1 MVNNDVCKV
10 NPEKSMQCTDKW
22 IIFTPCVEENV
33 FASVNTIRTRL
44 TTGKIKPKSLSP
56 KMTVGI
62 QPLFT
67 GVIFRRVSQTG
78 VQSLGSV

>member
-1 MVNNDVCKV
+1 MYCVL
-10 NPEKSMQCTDKW
+10 
-22 IIFTPCVEENV
+22 TPCVEENV
-33 FASVNTIRTRL
+33 FASVKTIRTRL
-44 TTGKIKPKSLSP
+44 TTGKIKPKSLNP

-67 GVIFRRVSQTG
+67 GVIFMRVSQTG